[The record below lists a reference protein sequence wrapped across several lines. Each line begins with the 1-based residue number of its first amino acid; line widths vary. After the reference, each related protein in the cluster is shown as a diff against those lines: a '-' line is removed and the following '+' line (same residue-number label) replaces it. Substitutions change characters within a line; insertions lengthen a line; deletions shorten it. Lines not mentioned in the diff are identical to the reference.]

1 MEVLAYDAG
10 ANSYDLSGV
19 GPDTGAKKRG
29 AAAAQVSLEIATEM
43 PEAAESQTAALG
55 DQQLAVGS
63 QGSEDAAPATEPADA
78 MATFAAF
85 ANHTAEFL
93 LCTKTGRFRTWGYFR
108 DQFLSTGER
117 YMLQTS
123 PSLGCLDIIRS
134 SAGTHGHGE
143 ARGHAPARENAK
155 TGRSSN
161 VALLESFYLQTVFAL
176 GRAFK

>member
-19 GPDTGAKKRG
+19 GPDTGAKKKG
-29 AAAAQVSLEIATEM
+29 AAAAKVSLEIATEM

-85 ANHTAEFL
+85 ANYTAEFL
-93 LCTKTGRFRTWGYFR
+93 LCTKTGRFRTWGYFSGSV
-108 DQFLSTGER
+108 FVHGGEIYVADISKLGMLGHYKILCR
-117 YMLQTS
+117 YS
-123 PSLGCLDIIRS
+123 WPRGGP
-134 SAGTHGHGE
+134 GTR
-143 ARGHAPARENAK
+143 ASQRKREN
-155 TGRSSN
+155 GPFLECSS
-161 VALLESFYLQTVFAL
+161 S
-176 GRAFK
+176 

>member
-1 MEVLAYDAG
+1 MEVIAYDAG

-19 GPDTGAKKRG
+19 GPFKGVNKRG
-29 AAAAQVSLEIATEM
+29 AVAAQISTEM
-43 PEAAESQTAALG
+43 PKAAESQTA
-55 DQQLAVGS
+55 DQQLASGS

-161 VALLESFYLQTVFAL
+161 VALLESLYLQTVFAL